1 MGVRCCRRRWRLP
14 GAPSRGR
21 IRPTAM
27 IARLRH
33 RLGGGLAWGAA
44 VLALGLTARALWAA
58 YAEADPLEGRF
69 DDSVFYHYAGASLAE
84 GRGYVH
90 FLTREATALFPPGYP
105 FFLAGLYRAFGAD
118 PAVAE
123 GANVV
128 LGALSGVLAFALA
141 TALFGRRAGLTAGL
155 ALALF
160 PSQVLFVP
168 ALMSEVLFTFLL
180 LSALLLAVAAS
191 RARRRSLP
199 LAAAVGAVAGAA
211 ALVRGE
217 GMLIPLIV
225 VPFWAVALAS

>member
-1 MGVRCCRRRWRLP
+1 MKAMSHP
-14 GAPSRGR
+14 RGR
-21 IRPTAM
+21 
-27 IARLRH
+27 LRD
-33 RLGGGLAWGAA
+33 GVVAGAA
-44 VLALGLTARALWAA
+44 VFALGLLARGLWAA
-58 YAEADPLEGRF
+58 YADGDPLDGRF
-69 DDSVFYHYAGASLAE
+69 DDCLFYHFAGASLAR
-84 GRGYVH
+84 GDGYVS
-90 FLTREATALFPPGYP
+90 FVTGDSTALFPPGYP

-191 RARRRSLP
+191 RARRRALP